1 MKRALRILGTLL
13 LVGLWTT
20 GAWAQTGKITGRVVD
35 ANTGEPLPG
44 VNVVIDGTTMGA
56 TTDIDGYYTII
67 NVRPG
72 TYTLRA
78 SFVGYVPQVVENV
91 QVDVGL
97 TTEVNFA
104 LQETAIGLQE
114 VVVQATRPIVQPDV
128 SASIVNIDAAV
139 IEALPVATDV
149 AQVIGLQPGFEPGLV
164 VRGYGGNQIAF
175 LLDGMNLAD
184 PRTNAPFTGVSFTA
198 VEEVQAQTGGFT
210 AEYGNVRSGLINVVM
225 KEPRTNRYTVDL
237 ILRYAPPQD
246 KTFDG
251 TPNDAD
257 AFWIRPYFDP
267 AVAMIGTDAA
277 WDDWTENQFPDFE
290 GWQAAAAAYPANNDD
305 DPSND
310 VTPQQ
315 LQKAYEWM
323 VRKNNSIDDP
333 DYQIDGTITGPV
345 PGIAP
350 YLGNLRFLVSHRRT
364 QTAFVIPQRRRAYRD
379 YTTQAKVVSDIT
391 AGAKLELVGLWSKR
405 KGLVRPV
412 SIADGATADM
422 VDGSTPV
429 YPWDGRS
436 YLENMIFA
444 GGEGIE
450 DHVARAALYGDWVIN
465 PMNIDYTL
473 YGAKLTHALTP
484 NTFYE
489 VQVQRVQTDYL
500 TGHIPVRNPDPIVCV
515 TPEAEIR
522 PIDDP
527 ACQAPNVI
535 RLNEAPFGYES
546 KGMQDGLSSNG
557 LRIGG
562 HGGVAYDTSKVSRW
576 VFGASLTSQ
585 LNRYLQVKGGF
596 ELHLSDYNMNYGEED
611 PFFVHHA
618 NPKYRWHRKPQQG
631 AVYLQSKLE
640 FKGLIA
646 NLGVRLDYF
655 NPSGEWYVYEPYDRA
670 FTPVI
675 GADEIDQVLSKEPV
689 DKQLTLSPRLG
700 ISFPVSEN
708 SKLYFNY
715 GHFRQM
721 PDPVPLFEVERIS
734 SGAVGR
740 IGNPNLPLQKTVAY
754 ELGFEQNLF
763 DMFLLRLAGYY
774 RDVSLQARNIN
785 FQSIDGEVN
794 YWVARPWN
802 YGDVRGFEIS
812 LAKNRGRWIQG
823 FVNYTY
829 MSRKTGNFGF
839 QYNYENPV
847 QQQQYLLT
855 TTDHY
860 QSKPIPEPFARFN
873 LDFVTPDDY
882 GPNYNGFR
890 PLAGWR
896 LSLLGEWRAGQV
908 LTWTGQELV
917 EGISPVRGIEHN
929 VRWKDYYNFDLR
941 LSKTFTTNLG
951 EVQFFMDVTNVF
963 NIRHMNRWSGFTGP
977 DDLRDYLQSLHL
989 PANTFEGLESPPYQ
1003 FVPGNDKPGDYR
1015 KPGVEFV
1022 PIVVCP
1028 PAGCTPA
1035 VGSNDD
1041 PNDPT
1046 RPLYYRD
1053 GTYYRYN
1060 GSNFVEADPDFVK
1073 KVLDDKAYIDMPN
1086 ADFFTFFN
1094 PRRVFFGLRVS
1105 F

>member
-114 VVVQATRPIVQPDV
+114 VVVQATRPIVQPDI

-164 VRGYGGNQIAF
+164 VRGFGGNQVAF

-225 KEPRTNRYTVDL
+225 KEPRTNRYTVDA
-237 ILRYAPPQD
+237 ILRYAPAQP
-246 KTFDG
+246 KTFNGDA
-251 TPNDAD
+251 NDRD
-257 AFWIRPYFDP
+257 FFWMRPYFDP
-267 AVAMIGTDAA
+267 EVAMIGTEAA
-277 WDDWTENQFPDFE
+277 WDDWTERQYPKFE
-290 GWQAAAAAYPANNDD
+290 GWEEAANDYPANNDS

-310 VTPQQ
+310 VTAAQ

-323 VRKNNSIDDP
+323 TRKNTGIDDP
-333 DYQIDGTITGPV
+333 EYQIDATITGPV
-345 PGIAP
+345 PAIGAS
-350 YLGNLRFLVSHRRT
+350 LGNLRFLVSHRRT
-364 QTAFVIPQRRRAYRD
+364 QSAYIIPQRRRTYRD
-379 YTTQAKVVSDIT
+379 YTTQAKLVSDIA

-405 KGLVRPV
+405 KGLVRP
-412 SIADGATADM
+412 IAIDQGAT
-422 VDGSTPV
+422 STMLSGDPPA
-429 YPWDGRS
+429 YPWDWR
-436 YLENMIFA
+436 YDLENRIL
-444 GGEGIE
+444 GDDGVEG
-450 DHVARAALYGDWVIN
+450 HVARAALYGDWVIN
-465 PMNIDYTL
+465 PMDIDYAL
-473 YGAKLTHALTP
+473 YGAKFTHALTP

-489 VQVQRVQTDYL
+489 VQLQRVQTDYL
-500 TGHIPVRNPDPIVCV
+500 TGHIPPRNPDPVVCV
-515 TPEAEIR
+515 TPEPAIL

-546 KGMQDGLSSNG
+546 KGAQDGLSANG

-562 HGGVAYDTSKVSRW
+562 HGGAAFDTSSVSRW
-576 VFGASLTSQ
+576 VINASLTSQ
-585 LNRYLQVKGGF
+585 VNRYLQIKGGF
-596 ELHLSDYNMNYGEED
+596 EFHLSDYQMNYGEYD

-618 NPKYRWHRKPQQG
+618 NPTYRWHRKPQQG
-631 AVYLQSKLE
+631 AAFLQSKLE

-655 NPSGEWYVYEPYDRA
+655 NPSGKWYVYEPYDRA
-670 FTPVI
+670 FTAVF
-675 GADEIDQVLSKEPV
+675 GVDKLDEVLSKEPV

-700 ISFPVSEN
+700 ISFPVSAN

-721 PDPVPLFEVERIS
+721 PDPVPLFEIERINT
-734 SGAVGR
+734 GAVAR

-774 RDVSLQARNIN
+774 RDVSNQVRFIN

-802 YGDVRGFEIS
+802 YGDVRGFELS
-812 LAKNRGRWIQG
+812 LAKDRGRWIQG
-823 FVNYTY
+823 FINYTY
-829 MSRKTGNFGF
+829 MAWKGGNFGF
-839 QYNYENPV
+839 EYNYENLV
-847 QQQQYLLT
+847 AQQNYLLT
-855 TTDHY
+855 STDHY
-860 QSKPIPEPFARFN
+860 QSKPVPEPYARVN
-873 LDFVTPDDY
+873 IDLVTPEDY
-882 GPNYNGFR
+882 GPNYNGMR

-896 LSLLGEWRAGQV
+896 LSLLGTWRAGQV
-908 LTWTGQELV
+908 LTWTGQQLV
-917 EGISPVRGIEHN
+917 AGGSPIRGIEQN
-929 VRWKDYYNFDLR
+929 VQWKDYYNLDLR
-941 LSKTFTTNLG
+941 LSKTFNMKFG
-951 EVQFFMDVTNVF
+951 EVQFFMDVSNVL
-963 NIRHMNRWSGFTGP
+963 NLRYMDRMSGFTGA
-977 DDLRDYLQSLHL
+977 DDLLDYMKSLHL
-989 PANTFEGLESPPYQ
+989 PANTFEGLENPPYQ
-1003 FVPGNDKPGDYR
+1003 FIPGNDQPGDYR

-1022 PIVVCP
+1022 PIEVCP
-1028 PAGCTPA
+1028 PAGCQP
-1035 VGSNDD
+1035 VGDE
-1041 PNDPT
+1041 PT
-1046 RPLYYRD
+1046 RPLYYQD
-1053 GTYYRYN
+1053 GTYYSYT
-1060 GSNFVEADPDFVK
+1060 GSEFVEADPDFVK
-1073 KVLDDKAYIDMPN
+1073 KVLDNKAYIDMPN
-1086 ADFFTFFN
+1086 ADYLTFFN
-1094 PRRVFFGLRVS
+1094 PRRVYFGLRIS

>member
-114 VVVQATRPIVQPDV
+114 VVVQATRPIVQPDI

-237 ILRYAPPQD
+237 ILRYAPPQA
-246 KTFDG
+246 KTFNG

-257 AFWIRPYFDP
+257 ASGFGLTSILPWHLLAPMQPGMTGQRTSIRTSRAGRQPP
-267 AVAMIGTDAA
+267 
-277 WDDWTENQFPDFE
+277 QLS
-290 GWQAAAAAYPANNDD
+290 ANNDN

-310 VTPQQ
+310 VTPRQ

-364 QTAFVIPQRRRAYRD
+364 QSAFVIPQRRRAYRD

-405 KGLVRPV
+405 KLVRPV

-473 YGAKLTHALTP
+473 YGAKFTHALTP

-500 TGHIPVRNPDPIVCV
+500 TGHIPYRNPDPIVCV
-515 TPEAEIR
+515 TPEPEIR

-535 RLNEAPFGYES
+535 RLNEAPFGYEP
-546 KGMQDGLSSNG
+546 KGMQDGLSANG

-576 VFGASLTSQ
+576 VFGASITSQ
-585 LNRYLQVKGGF
+585 LNLT
-596 ELHLSDYNMNYGEED
+596 
-611 PFFVHHA
+611 
-618 NPKYRWHRKPQQG
+618 YR
-631 AVYLQSKLE
+631 
-640 FKGLIA
+640 
-646 NLGVRLDYF
+646 
-655 NPSGEWYVYEPYDRA
+655 
-670 FTPVI
+670 
-675 GADEIDQVLSKEPV
+675 
-689 DKQLTLSPRLG
+689 
-700 ISFPVSEN
+700 
-708 SKLYFNY
+708 
-715 GHFRQM
+715 
-721 PDPVPLFEVERIS
+721 
-734 SGAVGR
+734 
-740 IGNPNLPLQKTVAY
+740 
-754 ELGFEQNLF
+754 
-763 DMFLLRLAGYY
+763 
-774 RDVSLQARNIN
+774 
-785 FQSIDGEVN
+785 
-794 YWVARPWN
+794 
-802 YGDVRGFEIS
+802 
-812 LAKNRGRWIQG
+812 
-823 FVNYTY
+823 
-829 MSRKTGNFGF
+829 
-839 QYNYENPV
+839 
-847 QQQQYLLT
+847 
-855 TTDHY
+855 
-860 QSKPIPEPFARFN
+860 
-873 LDFVTPDDY
+873 
-882 GPNYNGFR
+882 
-890 PLAGWR
+890 
-896 LSLLGEWRAGQV
+896 
-908 LTWTGQELV
+908 
-917 EGISPVRGIEHN
+917 
-929 VRWKDYYNFDLR
+929 
-941 LSKTFTTNLG
+941 
-951 EVQFFMDVTNVF
+951 
-963 NIRHMNRWSGFTGP
+963 
-977 DDLRDYLQSLHL
+977 
-989 PANTFEGLESPPYQ
+989 
-1003 FVPGNDKPGDYR
+1003 
-1015 KPGVEFV
+1015 
-1022 PIVVCP
+1022 
-1028 PAGCTPA
+1028 
-1035 VGSNDD
+1035 
-1041 PNDPT
+1041 
-1046 RPLYYRD
+1046 
-1053 GTYYRYN
+1053 
-1060 GSNFVEADPDFVK
+1060 
-1073 KVLDDKAYIDMPN
+1073 
-1086 ADFFTFFN
+1086 
-1094 PRRVFFGLRVS
+1094 
-1105 F
+1105 